1 MYYQDL
7 LILLVFLIVIF
18 VLVVIIIWFWQVLL
32 VVQLSQQCVGS
43 TAVQEVYR
51 TGGGAKEVQK
61 IRIRSDELQSSC
73 FH

>member
-18 VLVVIIIWFWQVLL
+18 VLVVIIIWFWKVLL

-43 TAVQEVYR
+43 TAVQKVYR
-51 TGGGAKEVQK
+51 TGGGAKEVLK
-61 IRIRSDELQSSC
+61 IRIRSDELQSSG